1 VRILIAD
8 NNDLDIIGLKAICAG
23 IGETR
28 IHVLNKASELS
39 TIDERPD
46 IVLLDFTAEGF
57 GLESIDRFLQRWR
70 GVNIVA
76 ITAIQSSVTIMAAIR
91 AGIRGYVKK
100 DCSLEEIEHSI
111 KVCAQSTAFYCGEI
125 LRVLDVESIEMLD
138 ISEHELDCDAM
149 LLTNRENEILRYI
162 AGGYTNSEI
171 ADILF
176 LSSHTVNTHRKNIL
190 TKTGATNAAG
200 AVIFAVKHGLIEPD
214 RFEFVRSRMSPAN

>member
-1 VRILIAD
+1 MRILIAD
-8 NNDLDIIGLKAICAG
+8 NNDLDVIGLKAICAG
-23 IGETR
+23 IGSTDIR
-28 IHVLNKASELS
+28 VIRRAAELGKV
-39 TIDERPD
+39 TERPD

-57 GLESIDRFLQRWR
+57 GLESIDRVLQRWT
-70 GVNIVA
+70 GANIVA
-76 ITAIQSSVTIMAAIR
+76 ITSIQSSATIMAAIK

-100 DCSLEEIEHSI
+100 DCSLQEIEHSI
-111 KVCAQSTAFYCGEI
+111 KVCAQNTTFYCGEI

-138 ISEHELDCDAM
+138 IAEDELDCDAM

-190 TKTGATNAAG
+190 TKTGANNAAG

-214 RFEFVRSRMSPAN
+214 RFEFVRSRTSPAN